1 MAFTHLH
8 VHTEYSLLDGSN
20 KIKEYVAR
28 VKELGM
34 NSAAITDHG
43 VMYGVID
50 FYRAAREAGIKP
62 ILGCEVY
69 VAPNSRF
76 DKELTG
82 GEDRYHHLV
91 LLAENNTGYANL
103 MKIVSR
109 GFTEGYYYKPRVDME
124 VLQEFH
130 EGIIALSACLA
141 GEVPRFILKGM
152 KDEARKAARKYEA
165 CFGKGNYFLEL
176 QDHGIPEQ
184 RTVNMELLQ
193 MSRELDIPLV
203 TTNDVHYTYAEDAI
217 PHDIL
222 LVNRDGKLRE
232 LHKVL
237 DRNCALSFIT
247 AADKPGR
254 QTYERS
260 AILLMLKA
268 FYDTVGR
275 ENAERI
281 TVEFSLSNALFCRAK
296 GQFTP
301 DKALLERVEARMRE
315 LAAQALP
322 IEKRSVN
329 IDDAVAMFRA
339 CGLED
344 KARLLS
350 YRINSHVNVYTLD
363 GFTDYFYGYMVP
375 DTGYLKW
382 FALES
387 FADGFILRLPDQA
400 DPEKLGDFKPPMKVF
415 QAMHEAEDLSAVLQ
429 ISDVGEMNDVI
440 SRGQATQMILSHE
453 AMMEKQIGDIAH
465 EIAARKG
472 VRFVMIAGPSS
483 SGKTTFSHRLSTQL
497 IACGLRPHAIAT
509 DNYFR
514 NRADTPRDER
524 GEYDFECLGA
534 MDVEGF
540 NRDMNRLL
548 NGETVEMP
556 TYNFIKGVR
565 EYNGETLTLGENDV
579 LVIEGIHCLNDE
591 FSKAL
596 PKESKYRIYISC
608 LTTLNVDDHN
618 RIPTTDARLLRRIER
633 DARTRGYGA
642 QATIKMWPSVRRGE
656 EQNIFPYQDSAD
668 MLFNSALLYETALLK
683 PYVEPLLFGVPHD
696 CPEYLEA
703 KRLLKFLNYFLPLPA
718 DNVPKTSLLREFVG
732 GGCYKT

>member
-1 MAFTHLH
+1 
-8 VHTEYSLLDGSN
+8 
-20 KIKEYVAR
+20 
-28 VKELGM
+28 
-34 NSAAITDHG
+34 
-43 VMYGVID
+43 
-50 FYRAAREAGIKP
+50 
-62 ILGCEVY
+62 
-69 VAPNSRF
+69 
-76 DKELTG
+76 
-82 GEDRYHHLV
+82 
-91 LLAENNTGYANL
+91 
-103 MKIVSR
+103 
-109 GFTEGYYYKPRVDME
+109 ME
-124 VLQEFH
+124 QTMLNV
-130 EGIIALSACLA
+130 
-141 GEVPRFILKGM
+141 
-152 KDEARKAARKYEA
+152 
-165 CFGKGNYFLEL
+165 
-176 QDHGIPEQ
+176 
-184 RTVNMELLQ
+184 TVNGSTRQ
-193 MSRELDIPLV
+193 YPAGTPFRVIAAD
-203 TTNDVHYTYAEDAI
+203 HQAEI

-237 DRNCALSFIT
+237 DRDCTLSFIT

-268 FYDTVGR
+268 FYGTVGR
-275 ENAERI
+275 ENVERI

-415 QAMHEAEDLSAVLQ
+415 QAMHEAEDLSAVLH

-642 QATIKMWPSVRRGE
+642 RATIKMWPSVRRGE
-656 EQNIFPYQDSAD
+656 EENIFPYQDSAD
-668 MLFNSALLYETALLK
+668 TVFNSALIYETALLK

>member
-1 MAFTHLH
+1 
-8 VHTEYSLLDGSN
+8 
-20 KIKEYVAR
+20 
-28 VKELGM
+28 
-34 NSAAITDHG
+34 
-43 VMYGVID
+43 
-50 FYRAAREAGIKP
+50 
-62 ILGCEVY
+62 
-69 VAPNSRF
+69 
-76 DKELTG
+76 
-82 GEDRYHHLV
+82 
-91 LLAENNTGYANL
+91 
-103 MKIVSR
+103 
-109 GFTEGYYYKPRVDME
+109 ME
-124 VLQEFH
+124 QTMLNV
-130 EGIIALSACLA
+130 
-141 GEVPRFILKGM
+141 
-152 KDEARKAARKYEA
+152 
-165 CFGKGNYFLEL
+165 
-176 QDHGIPEQ
+176 
-184 RTVNMELLQ
+184 TVNGSTRQ
-193 MSRELDIPLV
+193 YPAGTPFRVIAAD
-203 TTNDVHYTYAEDAI
+203 HQAEI

-237 DRNCALSFIT
+237 DRDCTLSFIT

-275 ENAERI
+275 ENVERI
-281 TVEFSLSNALFCRAK
+281 TVEFSLSNALFYRAK

-382 FALES
+382 FALEP

-415 QAMHEAEDLSAVLQ
+415 QAMHEAEDLSAVLH

-565 EYNGETLTLGENDV
+565 EYIGETLTLGENDV

-642 QATIKMWPSVRRGE
+642 RATIKMWPSVRRGE
-656 EQNIFPYQDSAD
+656 EENIFPYQDSAD
-668 MLFNSALLYETALLK
+668 TVFNSALIYETALLK

>member
-1 MAFTHLH
+1 
-8 VHTEYSLLDGSN
+8 
-20 KIKEYVAR
+20 
-28 VKELGM
+28 
-34 NSAAITDHG
+34 
-43 VMYGVID
+43 
-50 FYRAAREAGIKP
+50 
-62 ILGCEVY
+62 
-69 VAPNSRF
+69 
-76 DKELTG
+76 
-82 GEDRYHHLV
+82 
-91 LLAENNTGYANL
+91 
-103 MKIVSR
+103 
-109 GFTEGYYYKPRVDME
+109 ME
-124 VLQEFH
+124 QTMLNV
-130 EGIIALSACLA
+130 
-141 GEVPRFILKGM
+141 
-152 KDEARKAARKYEA
+152 
-165 CFGKGNYFLEL
+165 
-176 QDHGIPEQ
+176 
-184 RTVNMELLQ
+184 TVNGSTRQ
-193 MSRELDIPLV
+193 YPAGTPFRVIAAD
-203 TTNDVHYTYAEDAI
+203 HQAEI

-275 ENAERI
+275 ENVERI

-350 YRINSHVNVYTLD
+350 YRINSHVNIYTLD

-382 FALES
+382 FALEP

-415 QAMHEAEDLSAVLQ
+415 QAMHEAEDLSAVLH

-642 QATIKMWPSVRRGE
+642 RATIKMWPSVRRGE
-656 EQNIFPYQDSAD
+656 EENIFPYQDSAD
-668 MLFNSALLYETALLK
+668 TVFNSALIYETALLK

>member
-1 MAFTHLH
+1 
-8 VHTEYSLLDGSN
+8 
-20 KIKEYVAR
+20 
-28 VKELGM
+28 
-34 NSAAITDHG
+34 
-43 VMYGVID
+43 
-50 FYRAAREAGIKP
+50 
-62 ILGCEVY
+62 
-69 VAPNSRF
+69 
-76 DKELTG
+76 
-82 GEDRYHHLV
+82 
-91 LLAENNTGYANL
+91 
-103 MKIVSR
+103 
-109 GFTEGYYYKPRVDME
+109 ME
-124 VLQEFH
+124 QTMLNV
-130 EGIIALSACLA
+130 
-141 GEVPRFILKGM
+141 
-152 KDEARKAARKYEA
+152 
-165 CFGKGNYFLEL
+165 
-176 QDHGIPEQ
+176 
-184 RTVNMELLQ
+184 TVNGSTRQ
-193 MSRELDIPLV
+193 YPAGTPFRVIAAD
-203 TTNDVHYTYAEDAI
+203 HQAEI

-247 AADKPGR
+247 AADKPGLE
-254 QTYERS
+254 TYERS

-268 FYDTVGR
+268 CYDTVGR
-275 ENAERI
+275 ENVERI

-415 QAMHEAEDLSAVLQ
+415 QAMHEAEDLSAVLH

-642 QATIKMWPSVRRGE
+642 RATIKMWPSVRRGE
-656 EQNIFPYQDSAD
+656 EENIFPYQDSAD
-668 MLFNSALLYETALLK
+668 TVFNSALIYETALLK